1 MAPNPFLKKK
11 WEKVFYQYFDLDKNQ
26 SVDWNDFEVFFDRI
40 KKDRG
45 EDSVEYRFARDSM
58 TMAWKGLLAIC
69 KGFDIADDVPKDA
82 CIVAADWD
90 AMWEK
95 TDTKAHMPMWQW
107 EYVKFMFLLLDS
119 SGDKYIDDG
128 EYASVV
134 SLFGISEADAKAA
147 FAKFAV
153 HHKTGAKLDK
163 IDYSLFVVRW
173 IEYFTS
179 EDEKAPGNALF
190 GPL

>member
-1 MAPNPFLKKK
+1 MAPSAFLKKK

-26 SVDWNDFEVFFDRI
+26 SVDWADFEVFFDRI

-45 EDSVEYRFARDSM
+45 ENSVEYRFARDSM

-82 CIVAADWD
+82 SIVAADWD

-134 SLFGISEADAKAA
+134 SIFGINEADAKAA

-163 IDYSLFVVRW
+163 IDYSLFVKRW

-179 EDEKAPGNALF
+179 DDEAAPGNSLF

>member
-1 MAPNPFLKKK
+1 MPSAFLKKK

-26 SVDWNDFEVFFDRI
+26 SVDWADFEVFFDRI

-45 EDSVEYRFARDSM
+45 ADSVEYRFARDSM

-69 KGFDIADDVPKDA
+69 KGFDIADEVPKDA
-82 CIVAADWD
+82 CIVAKDWD

-95 TDTKAHMPMWQW
+95 TDTAAHMPMWQW

-119 SGDKYIDDG
+119 SGDKYIDAD

-134 SLFGISEADAKAA
+134 SIFEISPADAKAS

-153 HHKTGAKLDK
+153 HHKTGAPLDK
-163 IDYSLFVVRW
+163 IDYSLFVKRW

-179 EDEKAPGNALF
+179 DDPKCPGNALF